1 MTGGPRS
8 PVSQLNP
15 ACVPSDCFA
24 GPTRNHGMIST
35 RTPKP
40 RRIRLG
46 EHAGIKPNAALPA
59 PPSESNPGPASGEL
73 LFPGAREETIAMV
86 RNDRFGRF
94 NPRATLRPWHVDLG
108 ASLDPRGCMR
118 GLSGGD
124 YPLGSPRLLVDFIH
138 CRRPCVLAVPR
149 GSRC

>member
-1 MTGGPRS
+1 
-8 PVSQLNP
+8 
-15 ACVPSDCFA
+15 
-24 GPTRNHGMIST
+24 
-35 RTPKP
+35 
-40 RRIRLG
+40 
-46 EHAGIKPNAALPA
+46 
-59 PPSESNPGPASGEL
+59 
-73 LFPGAREETIAMV
+73 MV

-138 CRRPCVLAVPR
+138 CRRSALRHEPR
-149 GSRC
+149 GRCHDSRYGCSLWVRLGRLLG